1 MDLKNVDIL
10 FKIAVE
16 KTLKN
21 DDDIVEYVINNM

>member
-1 MDLKNVDIL
+1 MDLKNIDIL

>member
-21 DDDIVEYVINNM
+21 DDDIVEYIINNM

>member
-1 MDLKNVDIL
+1 MDLRNIDIS

-21 DDDIVEYVINNM
+21 DDDIVEYIINHM

>member
-21 DDDIVEYVINNM
+21 DDDIVEYIINKM

>member
-21 DDDIVEYVINNM
+21 DDDIVEYIINHM

>member
-21 DDDIVEYVINNM
+21 DDDIVEYVINKM